1 MIHSVFY
8 ALPVL
13 ITGGCGF
20 IGSHLAEQLVTLG
33 AQVTI
38 LDNLSS
44 GSLDNIAHIRDHI
57 KFINASITDKQ
68 ACLEAT
74 RDIKVIFHLAALIS
88 VPESVK
94 SPVLCHEVNVDGL
107 FNILEAARANNVKRV
122 VFSSSAAVYGNTEAI
137 ISETAQCNPGSP
149 YGFTKRVGE
158 LLCQQYSTVYGLET
172 VILRYF
178 NVWGPRQNPNGSYAA
193 VVAKFTDQMSH
204 NLPITIYGDGL
215 QTRDFIHIGSIVN
228 ANLTLGSAHVP
239 SGEIF
244 NIGTGKSINL
254 LELIEH
260 LRSQFP
266 NYSGVINFEP
276 SRPGDLKNSRAD
288 CTKYYTLLN
297 HLNNTMQVASDSNIT
312 VTHNIERNV
321 IDQ

>member
-1 MIHSVFY
+1 MIHSFFY

-20 IGSHLAEQLVTLG
+20 IGSHLAEQLVALG
-33 AQVTI
+33 AKVTV
-38 LDNLSS
+38 LDNLST
-44 GSLDNIAHIRDHI
+44 GSLDNIAHIKDHV

-68 ACLEAT
+68 ACMDAA

-94 SPVLCHEVNVDGL
+94 SPILCHEVNVDGL

-122 VFSSSAAVYGNTEAI
+122 IFSSSAAVYGNTEAI
-137 ISETAQCNPGSP
+137 VTETAHCNPGSP
-149 YGFTKRVGE
+149 YGFTKRIGE

-178 NVWGPRQNPNGSYAA
+178 NVWGSRQSPNGSYAA
-193 VVAKFTDQMSH
+193 VVAKFTHQMSH
-204 NLPITIYGDGL
+204 NLPITIFGDGL
-215 QTRDFIHIGSIVN
+215 QTRDFIHVSSVVN

-244 NIGTGKSINL
+244 NIATGKSINL
-254 LELIEH
+254 LELIES
-260 LRSQFP
+260 LRRQFP
-266 NYSGVINFEP
+266 DYSGEINFEP
-276 SRPGDLKNSRAD
+276 LRQGDLKHSRAD

-297 HLNNTMQVASDSNIT
+297 HLNSTMQVASDSTIA
-312 VTHNIERNV
+312 VKHSVESKMIE
-321 IDQ
+321 